1 MWHASVSMQ
10 GGGCRRGVPSPAG
23 GGVWGIQVVAYWC
36 ILRTKMFLFFKVV
49 VDFIINKVSSIPRVS

>member
-1 MWHASVSMQ
+1 MQ

-49 VDFIINKVSSIPRVS
+49 VNFIINKVSSIPRVS